1 MLRAP
6 RPRGGA
12 LARCSATAQ
21 AIDKEVRGL
30 VDRAHDDALEILR
43 QNMALLETIAQKIL
57 EKEVIEGD
65 DLRQMLEASVLPETV
80 RA

>member
-1 MLRAP
+1 
-6 RPRGGA
+6 
-12 LARCSATAQ
+12 
-21 AIDKEVRGL
+21 
-30 VDRAHDDALEILR
+30 VDRAHDDALAILR

-80 RA
+80 SA

>member
-1 MLRAP
+1 V
-6 RPRGGA
+6 
-12 LARCSATAQ
+12 SDATAQ

-30 VDRAHDDALEILR
+30 VDKAHDDALAILR

-65 DLRQMLEASVLPETV
+65 DLKQMLEASELPEAV
-80 RA
+80 SA

>member
-1 MLRAP
+1 MYKRQ
-6 RPRGGA
+6 
-12 LARCSATAQ
+12 AQ

-30 VDRAHDDALEILR
+30 VDKAHDDALAILR

-65 DLRQMLEASVLPETV
+65 DLKQMLEASELPEAV